1 VVSAQLCDG
10 EVEVDA
16 DLVLLRTFV
25 DVTLRVARNDT
36 VFVVLRSSD
45 SVADKTV
52 DNDGVNVPLDGVRI
66 LELEFL

>member
-1 VVSAQLCDG
+1 MVSAQLCDG